1 MAKTSVIWWQ
11 GFSAVVRYEMLWNLR
26 KKKFLGMILLAVAL
40 VTLSLFVPFLLA
52 EVTGGE
58 VEPNPDFALSAI
70 AGVGGLGFFLFGLVT
85 VINSVSTEFEQGT
98 IIPLL
103 SKPISRTT
111 VFLGKLTGA
120 FLTLIITYTILM
132 IYQVLGGVLVHGPQN
147 NLHLAPIFL
156 FGMVVSTLVWVAIV
170 LALGCL
176 SKNTTLT
183 ALVTVGIWMGLGIM
197 SSVFAL
203 FAGQSWFLAYIPGGG
218 QSGFIPKEDVATP
231 YSPGAVTVSAGT
243 DSVAS
248 NLVQYILHPTA
259 EVTFYTMRMPTLG
272 QPPGYEVLYTRSM
285 AWVLLRS
292 LGVAFVY
299 ILTFSFIAWLA
310 LNRAEV
316 KG

>member
-1 MAKTSVIWWQ
+1 MSEKDSRWWR
-11 GFSAVVRYEMLWNLR
+11 GFWAVVRYEMLWNLR

-40 VTLSLFVPFLLA
+40 VTLSLFLPFLLA
-52 EVTGGE
+52 GVTGQE
-58 VEPNPDFALSAI
+58 VEPNPDFALSPI
-70 AGVGGLGFFLFGLVT
+70 AGVGGLGFFLFALVT
-85 VINSVSTEFEQGT
+85 VINSISTEFEQGT

-111 VFLGKLTGA
+111 VFLGKFTGA

-132 IYQVLGGVLVHGPQN
+132 IYQVLGGVMVHGPQN

-156 FGMVVSTLVWVAIV
+156 LGMVVSTLVWVAIV
-170 LALGCL
+170 LALGSL

-197 SSVFAL
+197 NSVFPL
-203 FAGQSWFLAYIPGGG
+203 FAGQSWFLAYLPGGG
-218 QSGFIPKEDVATP
+218 QSGFIPQQGVP
-231 YSPGAVTVSAGT
+231 SPFSAHAITVSTGT
-243 DSVAS
+243 DNVAS

-259 EVTFYTMRMPTLG
+259 EVNFYTLRMGTPG
-272 QPPGYEVLYTRSM
+272 QPPGFEVLYTRPM
-285 AWVLLRS
+285 AWVLLQS
-292 LGVAFVY
+292 LGVAFIY
-299 ILTFSFIAWLA
+299 ISVFSFIAWLA